1 MPRIQVEAL
10 ISVDRNQLY
19 HLAED
24 YTRRLEWDRFA
35 ARIRFEHGAITST
48 IGFAGTAHLLN
59 PFRMRVEHV
68 SLAAPSM
75 IAINMLEGPAFFSK
89 LKSIWRFESLEESVT
104 KVVLTCEF
112 RSRWPIVNKAIDPLL
127 AKVLV
132 RDAERI
138 LEDFKYA
145 AEDTDVLSRMS
156 ESAFSAGGIA
166 AAG

>member
-35 ARIRFEHGAITST
+35 TRIRFEHGAITST
-48 IGFAGTAHLLN
+48 IGFAGTAHLFN

-89 LKSIWRFESLEESVT
+89 VKSIWRFESLEESVT
-104 KVVLTCEF
+104 RVALTCEF
-112 RSRWPIVNKAIDPLL
+112 QSRWPVLNKAIDPLL
-127 AKVLV
+127 AKVLA
-132 RDAERI
+132 RDAEHI

-145 AEDTDVLSRMS
+145 AEDTDVLSRLS
-156 ESAFSAGGIA
+156 FHGHSVNEIA